1 MDFTDLLVILGFV
14 MILGFAVSL
23 ALIVRRLIRRKRRQ
37 TL

>member
-23 ALIVRRLIRRKRRQ
+23 ALIVRRLIRRKRGPQ
-37 TL
+37 L